1 MGVSNLK
8 KASKYYDVITQMG
21 NQGHTTNG
29 VREIKEWYEAGVL
42 GEVNEVHG
50 WIGEFNFRPGH
61 YWTKPKSFP
70 LQNMKFQITLTGIY
84 GWDQENIEI
93 LIQLMHLS
101 HGEGFMILVMD
112 N

>member
-1 MGVSNLK
+1 
-8 KASKYYDVITQMG
+8 MG

-42 GEVNEVHG
+42 GEVKEVHG
-50 WIGEFNFRPGH
+50 WIGEFNLDRVIIGQNLNHFP
-61 YWTKPKSFP
+61 PKHEIP
-70 LQNMKFQITLTGIY
+70 DHLDWNLWLGP
-84 GWDQENIEI
+84 ENIEI